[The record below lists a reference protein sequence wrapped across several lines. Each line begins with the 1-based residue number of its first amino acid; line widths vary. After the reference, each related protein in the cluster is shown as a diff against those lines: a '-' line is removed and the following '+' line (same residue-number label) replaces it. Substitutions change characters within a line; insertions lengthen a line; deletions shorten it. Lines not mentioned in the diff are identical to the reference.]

1 MSFTKTT
8 AAVKSVI
15 GHKGFGFL
23 KDESDI
29 VIFIH
34 ATVLEEAGFVKKD
47 LLSTSTIMVEV
58 STATDGRRTAKRV
71 LELDGKKAKLS
82 SKRQPVQATMT
93 LDVFFQSTKVDCNKE
108 TGECIWKIT
117 NKFGEFVQYVVA
129 DENRFVIRQLGNATL
144 AAARSDINRVIS
156 HSVAEGG
163 KTNDPAL
170 SQRMQGSSSGSKKKA
185 A

>member
-34 ATVLEEAGFVKKD
+34 ATVLEAADFVKKD

-58 STATDGRRTAKRV
+58 STAADGRRTAERV
-71 LELDGKKAKLS
+71 LELDGKKANLVPTRKNPPNPPNAVTL
-82 SKRQPVQATMT
+82 QAGDHAVGT
-93 LDVFFQSTKVDCNKE
+93 LLFNRKWDDIFCHEKGYGFVSIEDHIPIFVHISAIPADLQEKVFAGANFEFAVGETDRGLCANVCQLVKVDQ
-108 TGECIWKIT
+108 GL
-117 NKFGEFVQYVVA
+117 VVA
-129 DENRFVIRQLGNATL
+129 
-144 AAARSDINRVIS
+144 
-156 HSVAEGG
+156 
-163 KTNDPAL
+163 
-170 SQRMQGSSSGSKKKA
+170 
-185 A
+185 